1 MSTDDSH
8 YVDNKPVV
16 ETLTYSVD
24 NQKEYTIQPTRMFDR
39 KKFKEDLLRHEG
51 CVLSVYP
58 DPIHG
63 EAALTCGVGHLLQPG
78 DKHYGKPVGTPVT
91 EKEMIEY
98 LEKDMDTAIAGANKL
113 YYTFDNLQFS
123 YPVYAWGIVWLRMR

>member
-1 MSTDDSH
+1 
-8 YVDNKPVV
+8 
-16 ETLTYSVD
+16 
-24 NQKEYTIQPTRMFDR
+24 MFDR

-58 DPIHG
+58 DPVHG

-78 DKHYGKPVGTPVT
+78 DKHCGKPVGTPVP
-91 EKEMIEY
+91 EEEMTEY

-113 YYTFDNLQFS
+113 YDTFDDLPGEAQLVIADMVFNMGF
-123 YPVYAWGIVWLRMR
+123 AG